1 MPKVLGSLFAVVA
14 LGVCILAG
22 IEPWTSTVRG
32 IVAFAVGHVLGA
44 IWEGFTGAP
53 GGKELNAG
61 DLLTETSEP
70 DDQPVEQLQE
80 EVA

>member
-22 IEPWTSTVRG
+22 IEPWTATVRG

-44 IWEGFTGAP
+44 IWESFTGTP
-53 GGKELNAG
+53 GGKELNAK
-61 DLLTETSEP
+61 DLIESVEETVDSPPEM
-70 DDQPVEQLQE
+70 LQE

>member
-44 IWEGFTGAP
+44 IWESFTGAP
-53 GGKELNAG
+53 GGKELNAE
-61 DLLTETSEP
+61 DLLAEVNEP
-70 DDQPVEQLQE
+70 EPEPEEPLQA